1 MNKKMIPLLLAVLI
15 ILACIL
21 GFGTKKQEIK
31 NIITK
36 NSTTSSVTV
45 AWKTQPR
52 LWHTMYEVYRCDD
65 NDTKLYKS
73 VDDNSVTIDNLKP
86 GETVTVK
93 IKPYHKLG
101 GKKKYGYISEPF
113 RISTNPKKVFLDSV
127 SRNEEKTVM
136 AIRWSSV
143 DCTGY
148 EVLVA
153 TDKKFK
159 ENVET
164 YNVTKGDTTYMTV
177 DTIPGKTYF
186 TKVRAYILVDNNK
199 YCGSWSRPFSDSC
212 EYRYVSYT
220 TTYYDSGK
228 NRITNIEIATKKING
243 TVLMPG
249 EEFDFDRIVGERTEE
264 NGFKLAPSFFGTDMS
279 ILTLGGGICQVS
291 STLFNAL
298 VYGNFDIVERHP
310 HSQQVDYVPLGM
322 DAAINWGTKNFRFKN
337 NTDYPIKILITAKD
351 YKLRCRIMTCT
362 QIKPPNVELKVS
374 RAGKKYTLR
383 RYVDKNMNYT
393 TDSYY

>member
-15 ILACIL
+15 VLACVL

-31 NIITK
+31 NVFPKTG
-36 NSTTSSVTV
+36 TASSVT
-45 AWKTQPR
+45 AEWKTPHR
-52 LWHTMYEVYRCDD
+52 LWHTMYEVYLCDN
-65 NDTKLYKS
+65 NDMILYKT

-86 GETVTVK
+86 GQTVTIK
-93 IKPYHKLG
+93 IKPYHKLI
-101 GKKKYGYISEPF
+101 GKKRYGYISNEF
-113 RISTNPKKVFLDSV
+113 RLSANPKKVAIDSV
-127 SRNEEKTVM
+127 TRNEEKTTM
-136 AIRWSSV
+136 AISWSSV
-143 DCTGY
+143 DCSGY

-159 ENVET
+159 KNAQT
-164 YNVTKGDTTYMTV
+164 YNVTKGSTAYMTV
-177 DTIPGKTYF
+177 DTAPDKTYY
-186 TKVRAYILVDNNK
+186 TKVRAYITVDGNQYFGN
-199 YCGSWSRPFSDSC
+199 WSRPFSDDF
-212 EYRYVSYT
+212 EYRYVGYT

-228 NRITNIEIATKKING
+228 NRITNIEIAANKING
-243 TVLMPG
+243 TVLLPG
-249 EEFDFDRIVGERTEE
+249 EEFNFDRIVGERTEE
-264 NGFKLAPSFFGTDMS
+264 NGFKMAPSFFGTDMS

-298 VYGNFDIVERHP
+298 LLGNFDIVERHP

-337 NTDYPIKILITAKD
+337 NTDYPIKILVSAKD
-351 YKLRCRIMTCT
+351 YRLRCKIMTCT
-362 QIKPPNVELKVS
+362 QIKKPNVELKVS
-374 RAGKKYTLR
+374 QKGKRYTLR